1 MGDATGPGGTHGE
14 AEGNQPLQR
23 APRGCGTLLVI
34 VVALIVGAGL
44 YLIAVRHEA
53 LFVDLAALSGMLF
66 CF

>member
-1 MGDATGPGGTHGE
+1 MGEEPE
-14 AEGNQPLQR
+14 AEERLQR
-23 APRGCGTLLVI
+23 APRGFGTALGI

-53 LFVDLAALSGMLF
+53 LFIDLAALSGMLF

>member
-1 MGDATGPGGTHGE
+1 MGE
-14 AEGNQPLQR
+14 QPEVDQRLQR
-23 APRGCGTLLVI
+23 APDGFGTALAV

>member
-1 MGDATGPGGTHGE
+1 MSGGHDIE
-14 AEGNQPLQR
+14 R
-23 APRGCGTLLVI
+23 APKGLGTALALGVLALV
-34 VVALIVGAGL
+34 AGGL